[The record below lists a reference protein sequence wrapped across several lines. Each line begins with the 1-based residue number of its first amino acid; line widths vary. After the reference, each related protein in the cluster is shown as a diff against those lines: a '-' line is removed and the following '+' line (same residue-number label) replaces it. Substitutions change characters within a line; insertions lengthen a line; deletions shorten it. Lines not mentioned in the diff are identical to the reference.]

1 MKLKQ
6 IMEAGSPKGEQLKL
20 LALKHLVNGI
30 GSLETAKKEFEA
42 YADVVKQRN
51 NETADI
57 EDFVEVSDVSQEDT
71 IEVIRTLNELILTMR
86 MSSPDEDEIYDE
98 DEIEKQVVY
107 KKKRA

>member
-20 LALKHLVNGI
+20 LALKHLMNGI

-57 EDFVEVSDVSQEDT
+57 EDFAEVSEVSQEDT
-71 IEVIRTLNELILTMR
+71 IEVIRTLNELILMMK
-86 MSSPDEDEIYDE
+86 MSSPDEDAIFDA
-98 DEIEKQVVY
+98 DEIERQVVY
-107 KKKRA
+107 KKK

>member
-57 EDFVEVSDVSQEDT
+57 EDFAEVSEISQEDT
-71 IEVIRTLNELILTMR
+71 IEVIRTLNELILMMQ
-86 MSSPDEDEIYDE
+86 MSTPDEDAIYDGKE
-98 DEIEKQVVY
+98 LERKVIY
-107 KKKRA
+107 KKK